1 MKGRKYFAPI
11 KYVSH
16 TNKINKNLSIFVGKK
31 NLLKYIQGGKWSLTF
46 KKRVIWVFLKN
57 CKTYCFKNKHGKK
70 NTFHK
75 VQTDFFISE

>member
-31 NLLKYIQGGKWSLTF
+31 NLLKYIQGEKMVF
-46 KKRVIWVFLKN
+46 DIKKKR
-57 CKTYCFKNKHGKK
+57 
-70 NTFHK
+70 
-75 VQTDFFISE
+75 